1 MRLVWPLIVVAAG
14 LAVPFLGSREFV
26 KGFMR
31 YKQKHPGDQ
40 SGVSGADIARA
51 EPRMWLLP
59 IGALIVGPILNDY
72 RLGVVPLGSDLV
84 PVQEGRLGTELGS
97 SNA

>member
-1 MRLVWPLIVVAAG
+1 LVWPLIVVAAG

-40 SGVSGADIARA
+40 SGVSGADMARA

-59 IGALIVGPILNDY
+59 IGALIVGPILMII
-72 RLGVVPLGSDLV
+72 GSAWFLWV
-84 PVQEGRLGTELGS
+84 LIS
-97 SNA
+97 SLFRKGG